1 MTTLTRSGGSFW
13 DWPETRMLL
22 MPVTAIICGLVVG
35 NNSYLLEVLAL
46 RAGELKPFPGLAPGM
61 DLTRLLAWPLVSLGM
76 PPAAALFAASL
87 AALPVLG
94 AMVLQSLPASSDR
107 LFRCMM
113 TGTHPVVLSLAI
125 CGAGWAA
132 PAFYLLWHTLAE
144 LPRRRAQQGIVLV
157 GLAIAFAYLAV
168 PGFLLILLP
177 LAATL
182 FLCAPPHAM
191 RQHAVPF
198 YLAAFAPVA
207 MLFAAFAYVAWI
219 EGSPWAGLAMLPGPS
234 APGLILAVAAVICG
248 PGLLNMTA
256 MGGSGPRFAALL
268 SVVFA
273 AAWGADLLLIAA
285 MAAMAQSALSARR
298 GERTELTYLSY
309 AGGIAVVI
317 GLSMFQPA

>member
-1 MTTLTRSGGSFW
+1 MTTLTHSNGSFW

-22 MPVTAIICGLVVG
+22 MPVTAIVCGLVVG
-35 NNSYLLEVLAL
+35 NNGYLLDVLAT
-46 RAGELKPFPGLAPGM
+46 RAGELRPFPGIAPGI
-61 DLTRLLAWPLVSLGM
+61 DLTRLIAWPLAALGI
-76 PPAAALFAASL
+76 PPAGALFAASL

-94 AMVLQSLPASSDR
+94 AMVLRTMPASSDR

-113 TGTHPVVLSLAI
+113 IGTHPVVLALAI

-132 PAFYLLWHTLAE
+132 PAFYFLWHTLAE

-157 GLAIAFAYLAV
+157 GLAIAFGYVAV
-168 PGFLLILLP
+168 PGFFLLLLP

-207 MLFAAFAYVAWI
+207 MVFAAFAYIAWI
-219 EGSPWAGLAMLPGPS
+219 GSVPWIGTSMLPGPA

-248 PGLLNMTA
+248 PGLLNMSA

-273 AAWGADLLLIAA
+273 AAWGADILLIAA
-285 MAAMAQSALSARR
+285 MAAMAQGALSARR

-309 AGGIAVVI
+309 AGGVAVVI
-317 GLSMFQPA
+317 ALSMFQPV